1 MRLSE
6 QYGLKWS
13 AIDWKIKSATIPLS
27 KSGKVRRVPLSDEVL
42 TILRAQFSE
51 SPYVFLRP
59 SDPIRQADTKEIS
72 KRFGERLTKA
82 GIAGASWHVLRHS
95 FASRLLQAGTDIV
108 TVSKLLGHST
118 ITTTMRYAHHAK
130 GALASAVNVVSISQF
145 GTTTTTTT
153 KLMGGANGETVEARN
168 CLINGA
174 GGRD

>member
-13 AIDWKIKSATIPLS
+13 AIDWEIKSATIPLS

-51 SPYVFLRP
+51 SPYVFPRP

-82 GIAGASWHVLRHS
+82 GIAGGSWHVCVIPLHRDS
-95 FASRLLQAGTDIV
+95 SRQE
-108 TVSKLLGHST
+108 
-118 ITTTMRYAHHAK
+118 R
-130 GALASAVNVVSISQF
+130 ISSP
-145 GTTTTTTT
+145 
-153 KLMGGANGETVEARN
+153 
-168 CLINGA
+168 
-174 GGRD
+174 